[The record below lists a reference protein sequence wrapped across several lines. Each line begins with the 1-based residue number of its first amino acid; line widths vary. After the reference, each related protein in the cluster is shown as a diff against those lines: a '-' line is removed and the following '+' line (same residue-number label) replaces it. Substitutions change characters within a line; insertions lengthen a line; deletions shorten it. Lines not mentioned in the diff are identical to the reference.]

1 MTLICDCDN
10 CKNLGEMK
18 GFQATCKAFPD
29 GIPYTFDMVNASQ
42 LDECNNGIKFEPK
55 EENA

>member
-10 CKNLGEMK
+10 CKNLGKMK
-18 GFQATCKAFPD
+18 GFQATCKAFSD
-29 GIPYTFDMVNASQ
+29 GYHIQVNASQ